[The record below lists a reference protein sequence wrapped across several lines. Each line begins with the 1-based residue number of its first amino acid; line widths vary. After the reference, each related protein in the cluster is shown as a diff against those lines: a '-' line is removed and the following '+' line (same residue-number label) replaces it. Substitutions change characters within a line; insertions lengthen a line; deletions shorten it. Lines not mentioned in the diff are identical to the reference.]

1 MPYKAGEGRPPMNIS
16 ESEIRYAMENT
27 QSCAGAARFLKVSY
41 EAFRKY
47 AKLYKDDETG
57 QSLFELH
64 KNQAGKG
71 IPKFLSNRGK
81 EPPLMDLLE
90 GRIPIEHF
98 DAQKVKS
105 RIIQECLL
113 EEKCA
118 KCDFM
123 ERRVHDTKVPIVLTH
138 KDKNRKNWRLDNLEF
153 LCYNCAF
160 LYYADPI
167 TEQQVQAMED
177 YVDKSKEEFNWEMD
191 QHHIDHLKELGL
203 YEEENPGDE
212 FIERL

>member
-1 MPYKAGEGRPPMNIS
+1 M
-16 ESEIRYAMENT
+16 
-27 QSCAGAARFLKVSY
+27 
-41 EAFRKY
+41 
-47 AKLYKDDETG
+47 YKDDNGTALLEV
-57 QSLFELH
+57 H

-123 ERRVHDTKVPIVLTH
+123 ERRVQMTDESIFNDTSMTI
-138 KDKNRKNWRLDNLEF
+138 KNAIQNTYDN
-153 LCYNCAF
+153 NSSKTNISKTAF
-160 LYYADPI
+160 EVA
-167 TEQQVQAMED
+167 
-177 YVDKSKEEFNWEMD
+177 
-191 QHHIDHLKELGL
+191 LKQLV
-203 YEEENPGDE
+203 
-212 FIERL
+212 